1 MIRRLFQRNKQ
12 TIAHGITLGREFN
25 VGDVI
30 EQRYEIEKTRRG
42 YMGIVYIA
50 YDRQHRQQVVLK
62 TFQNKFLWDEDAIAR
77 FSAEAELWMRL
88 GSHPNIVR
96 AYDLR
101 TFMGKPH
108 VIAEYV
114 HGGPLRALIGHLQL
128 QEAIDYAIQVC
139 WGMQHAVD
147 HAAIMHRDLK
157 PDNIMVTLDGQAKV
171 TDFGLAR
178 VLPTIAQWSD
188 RVNAPKRQHARMRA
202 AVVADVLGG
211 TLPYM
216 APELLEES
224 AFVGAW
230 TDIYAFGVMLF
241 EFFTGKLPF
250 DSIRD
255 ESLVRMHLRT
265 APPDPRTLKPD
276 LHPGVTHI
284 INRCLA
290 KRQTDRYQSFVEA
303 EDDLQMLRKHLLGA
317 QYTAT
322 WPNQDNAERDRQ
334 TELGLAHLDADE
346 YSEALGC
353 FRQAVALDTGRAE
366 SWLNV
371 ARARLKLW
379 QYQEG
384 LQAADEGLRRAI
396 RREEFGQ
403 LYGIRGQIYTAMLL
417 LPKAM
422 ESFDQ
427 GLSYTPKAPRLWRE
441 KGLLIQRMGL
451 PREAQPCFEKALE
464 YDKLDSLSWRLLGDV
479 LREQERYKKAYDA
492 YAEALKLDPRA
503 AVAWARYGA
512 CQLALARPKDAVR
525 SLEAA
530 LKLAPDMDEALT
542 GLRAA
547 RQALKS

>member
-12 TIAHGITLGREFN
+12 TVARGVTLGREFN

-178 VLPTIAQWSD
+178 VLPTVAQWSD
-188 RVNAPKRQHARMRA
+188 RMCAPKHQHARMRA
-202 AVVADVLGG
+202 SVVADVIGG

-216 APELLEES
+216 APELLQES

-230 TDIYAFGVMLF
+230 TDIYAFGVMLY

-250 DSIRD
+250 DSMRD
-255 ESLVRMHLRT
+255 ESLVRMHLRVT
-265 APPDPRTLKPD
+265 PPDPRALKPD
-276 LHPGVTHI
+276 LPPGVMHI

-290 KRQTDRYQSFVEA
+290 KRQTDRYQSFAEA
-303 EDDLQMLRKHLLGA
+303 EDDLQMLRKHVLGA
-317 QYTAT
+317 LYTAT
-322 WPNQDNAERDRQ
+322 WPEQDNAERDRQ
-334 TELGLAHLDADE
+334 TELGLAHLDAGE

-353 FRQAVALDTGRAE
+353 FRQAVALDTGCSE

-371 ARARLKLW
+371 ARAQLKLW

-384 LQAADEGLRRAI
+384 LHAADEGLRRAI

-422 ESFDQ
+422 EAFDQ
-427 GLSYTPKAPRLWRE
+427 GLSYTPKAPRLWCE

-512 CQLALARPKDAVR
+512 CQLALARPKDAIR

-530 LKLAPDMDEALT
+530 LKLDPDMDEALT

-547 RQALKS
+547 RQALRS

>member
-12 TIAHGITLGREFN
+12 TVAHGVTLGREFN

-178 VLPTIAQWSD
+178 VLPTVAQWSD
-188 RVNAPKRQHARMRA
+188 RVRAPKRQHARMRA

-230 TDIYAFGVMLF
+230 TDIYAFGVMLY

-250 DSIRD
+250 DSMRD
-255 ESLVRMHLRT
+255 ESLVRMHLRVT
-265 APPDPRTLKPD
+265 PPDPRTLKPD

-290 KRQTDRYQSFVEA
+290 KRQTDRYQSFAEA

-317 QYTAT
+317 LYTAT
-322 WPNQDNAERDRQ
+322 WPDQDNAERDRQ
-334 TELGLAHLDADE
+334 TELGLAHLDAGE

-353 FRQAVALDTGRAE
+353 FRQAVALDTSRAE

-422 ESFDQ
+422 EVVRSGAFVH
-427 GLSYTPKAPRLWRE
+427 
-441 KGLLIQRMGL
+441 
-451 PREAQPCFEKALE
+451 AQSA
-464 YDKLDSLSWRLLGDV
+464 
-479 LREQERYKKAYDA
+479 
-492 YAEALKLDPRA
+492 A
-503 AVAWARYGA
+503 AVAR
-512 CQLALARPKDAVR
+512 K
-525 SLEAA
+525 
-530 LKLAPDMDEALT
+530 
-542 GLRAA
+542 RAA
-547 RQALKS
+547 DPAHGLAARGPAMLRKGAGVRQARTR

>member
-12 TIAHGITLGREFN
+12 TVARGVTLGREFN

-114 HGGPLRALIGHLQL
+114 HGGPLRTLIGHLQL

-178 VLPTIAQWSD
+178 VLPTVAQWSD
-188 RVNAPKRQHARMRA
+188 RMCAPKQQHARMRA
-202 AVVADVLGG
+202 TVAADVIGG

-216 APELLEES
+216 APELLQES

-230 TDIYAFGVMLF
+230 TDIYAFGVMLY

-250 DSIRD
+250 DSMRD
-255 ESLVRMHLRT
+255 ESLVRMHLRVT
-265 APPDPRTLKPD
+265 PPDLRVLKPD
-276 LHPGVTHI
+276 LPPGVMHI

-290 KRQTDRYQSFVEA
+290 KRQTDRYQSFAEA
-303 EDDLQMLRKHLLGA
+303 ADDLQMLRKHVLGA
-317 QYTAT
+317 LYTAT
-322 WPNQDNAERDRQ
+322 WPEQDNAERDRQ
-334 TELGLAHLDADE
+334 TELGLAHLDAGE

-353 FRQAVALDTGRAE
+353 FRQAVALDTGCSE

-371 ARARLKLW
+371 ARAQLKLW

-384 LQAADEGLRRAI
+384 LHAADEGLRRAI

-427 GLSYTPKAPRLWRE
+427 GLSYTPKAPRLWCE

-512 CQLALARPKDAVR
+512 CQLALARPKDAIR

-530 LKLAPDMDEALT
+530 LKLDPDMDEALT

-547 RQALKS
+547 RQALRS